1 MSGVTVPVFFHL
13 KAAWQPESRTA
24 EFNGTVYRADD
35 LRPVSG
41 QFADFVGRRFGL
53 EDLFDRDF
61 HEEEDRDV
69 LSLVRA
75 YAVPSVLDLTLV
87 SEGEAQIS
95 EQIERLLGERCPG
108 IDWRVGDRNLT
119 GPLKKYGL
127 LHTSVPAP
135 PDVTAGQPMALELF
149 AHISRLAG
157 QEIGPGGVWYDCW
170 RSERGESYADAPLHE
185 SLEFR
190 IKAATYANMTHPGIG
205 VDTYF

>member
-1 MSGVTVPVFFHL
+1 M
-13 KAAWQPESRTA
+13 
-24 EFNGTVYRADD
+24 
-35 LRPVSG
+35 
-41 QFADFVGRRFGL
+41 
-53 EDLFDRDF
+53 
-61 HEEEDRDV
+61 